1 MTRAL
6 LTLPLLA
13 IALQAQTGKL
23 MHATGPMD
31 VTVAPVINPA
41 TPETPAPYPRYSL
54 RKHYGGPLEA
64 DALGEMLSGGD
75 PRAGTA
81 GYVAMETVTGT
92 LQTPTG
98 AHTGTFQLMQMG
110 TMEAGK
116 LTPEGK
122 PLPPELRALIVP
134 GSATGALKGLA
145 GTMKIDNNA
154 GKHTYILDY
163 TLPTP

>member
-1 MTRAL
+1 MTRAFL
-6 LTLPLLA
+6 SLPLLT
-13 IALQAQTGKL
+13 IALHAQTGKL

-31 VTVAPVINPA
+31 VTVAPVTNPA

-54 RKHYGGPLEA
+54 KKHYSGPLEA

-75 PRAGTA
+75 PRSGTA

-92 LQTPTG
+92 LG
-98 AHTGTFQLMQMG
+98 GHKGSFQLMQMG

-122 PLPPELRALIVP
+122 PAPPELRALVVP
-134 GSATGALKGLA
+134 GSGTGALQGLS
-145 GTMKIDNNA
+145 GTLRIDNNA
-154 GKHTYILDY
+154 GKHIYTLDY